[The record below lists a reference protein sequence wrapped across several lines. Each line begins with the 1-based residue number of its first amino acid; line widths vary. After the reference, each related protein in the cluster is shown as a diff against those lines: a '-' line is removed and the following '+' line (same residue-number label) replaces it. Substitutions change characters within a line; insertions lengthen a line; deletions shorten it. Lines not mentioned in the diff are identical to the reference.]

1 MKPPRDYFDLLDA
14 IHRITVPRTYVE
26 IGVASG
32 KSLSLALPGT
42 TLIGIDP
49 AANIRH
55 PVSGTLHVF
64 HETSDD
70 FFAAGM
76 LRHVPGGLPVD
87 VAFIDGLHHFDAV
100 LRDFRNLEEVSSEE
114 SVILIHDCVP
124 PENQIASRERDTCL
138 WTGDV
143 WKAIIG
149 LRQHR
154 PDLTISV
161 LDVSPTGVAVVTGL
175 RPRSRVL
182 FERYDEICATLAQ
195 LSLPDSTAARR
206 ALLGVTPFDWVALE
220 SQLPSHPFR
229 AEPVGHLL
237 RQRRL
242 RMPSPEYVFWRLRRV
257 IRYSPVGRHVLP
269 LRYSAPLP
277 VEGASSSHNRA
288 GLD

>member
-1 MKPPRDYFDLLDA
+1 LKPPRDYFDLLDA

-42 TLIGIDP
+42 TMVGIDP

-55 PVSGTLHVF
+55 PFSGTLHVF
-64 HETSDD
+64 QGTSDD
-70 FFAAGM
+70 FFAAGT
-76 LRHVPGGLPVD
+76 LRHILGGLPVD

-100 LRDFRNLEEVSSEE
+100 LRDLRNLEEASSED

-124 PENQIASRERDTCL
+124 PENQIASRERETRL

-149 LRQHR
+149 LRQYR

-161 LDVSPTGVAVVTGL
+161 VDVPPTGVAIVTGL

-182 FERYDEICATLAQ
+182 FERYDEICATLAP
-195 LSLPDSTAARR
+195 LSLPDSTAALR
-206 ALLGVTPFDWVALE
+206 ALLGVTPFDLAALQ
-220 SQLPSHPFR
+220 SQLRSHPFR

-237 RQRRL
+237 RRRRVRRL
-242 RMPSPEYVFWRLRRV
+242 SPAYLEWQLRRAV
-257 IRYSPVGRHVLP
+257 RYSPVGRRVFS
-269 LRYSAPLP
+269 LRYSALFP
-277 VEGASSSHNRA
+277 VGKAGSPPKSS